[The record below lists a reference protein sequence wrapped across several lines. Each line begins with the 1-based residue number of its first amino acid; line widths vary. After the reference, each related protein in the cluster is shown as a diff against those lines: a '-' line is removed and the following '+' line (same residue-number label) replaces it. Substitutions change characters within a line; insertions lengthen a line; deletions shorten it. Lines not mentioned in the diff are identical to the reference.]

1 MSRSSG
7 ETILKK
13 NALDKLKYILSQAK
27 IEETSYDVTYK
38 YQLKILF
45 GIDDN
50 SFKLKFDE
58 KSELALMIYKIVDV
72 LYLAMK
78 ISKNKRENLYNTYL
92 DNIEDLNLVKLL
104 DELKVLKALKY
115 EISNKKLS
123 ELLKII
129 QGILVIK
136 NIYTLSEYIDSVLLT
151 LSFYLGYECFLKYQI
166 YAMIIQFYLS
176 NFGVI
181 LNFHENEI
189 NVSEKRALDLICDLF
204 KKEAIDTTVLIE
216 SIIILNYNS
225 LEDVLQ
231 NKKTEDILLGIQD
244 ISFRFN
250 RSKTNIIFYVEEVI
264 EMFAD
269 EMDLE
274 LYKEK
279 TTKKLDNNE
288 QEAKTKEKID
298 KSIEEQDKKFLL
310 NEANKN
316 NNSDKVTDKMN
327 VTKAQQ
333 KNDIDIVEG
342 DEKVEDN
349 QSYKNNMNI
358 INTINN
364 LIKNINMGNS
374 EDMKKNTESL
384 RNLMLKIVEDNSQ
397 LKEKINVMTG
407 KMNEMAQEMQ
417 NQAGTIQEMQNQIQ
431 EINNLKEQVNNLRDE
446 CDDLNVTLNKIKFR
460 DLSRNFLRCFYPYLE
475 KDDWKIINNN
485 RTLKGEIISNK
496 IKKKYPKC
504 DEKKMNLIQ
513 NLIKKSSNLLNQGN
527 RFAHHIL
534 IKKFQYEIE
543 EYKERNNLDRLSSP
557 NLFCLLLNLGIS
569 YDADETF
576 EDSYSFLKNYFTR
589 NLRKPLSDNLLDSYF
604 N

>member
-1 MSRSSG
+1 
-7 ETILKK
+7 
-13 NALDKLKYILSQAK
+13 
-27 IEETSYDVTYK
+27 
-38 YQLKILF
+38 
-45 GIDDN
+45 
-50 SFKLKFDE
+50 
-58 KSELALMIYKIVDV
+58 
-72 LYLAMK
+72 
-78 ISKNKRENLYNTYL
+78 
-92 DNIEDLNLVKLL
+92 
-104 DELKVLKALKY
+104 
-115 EISNKKLS
+115 
-123 ELLKII
+123 
-129 QGILVIK
+129 
-136 NIYTLSEYIDSVLLT
+136 
-151 LSFYLGYECFLKYQI
+151 
-166 YAMIIQFYLS
+166 
-176 NFGVI
+176 
-181 LNFHENEI
+181 
-189 NVSEKRALDLICDLF
+189 
-204 KKEAIDTTVLIE
+204 
-216 SIIILNYNS
+216 
-225 LEDVLQ
+225 
-231 NKKTEDILLGIQD
+231 
-244 ISFRFN
+244 
-250 RSKTNIIFYVEEVI
+250 
-264 EMFAD
+264 MFAD

-485 RTLKGEIISNK
+485 RNLKGEIISNK

-513 NLIKKSSNLLNQGN
+513 NLIKKSSKLLNQGN

>member
-485 RTLKGEIISNK
+485 RNLKGEIISNK

>member
-485 RTLKGEIISNK
+485 RNLKGEIISNK
-496 IKKKYPKC
+496 IKK
-504 DEKKMNLIQ
+504 NIQ
-513 NLIKKSSNLLNQGN
+513 NVMRKK
-527 RFAHHIL
+527 
-534 IKKFQYEIE
+534 
-543 EYKERNNLDRLSSP
+543 
-557 NLFCLLLNLGIS
+557 
-569 YDADETF
+569 
-576 EDSYSFLKNYFTR
+576 
-589 NLRKPLSDNLLDSYF
+589 
-604 N
+604 

>member
-250 RSKTNIIFYVEEVI
+250 RNFLSCSS
-264 EMFAD
+264 
-269 EMDLE
+269 MDL
-274 LYKEK
+274 
-279 TTKKLDNNE
+279 
-288 QEAKTKEKID
+288 
-298 KSIEEQDKKFLL
+298 SIF
-310 NEANKN
+310 
-316 NNSDKVTDKMN
+316 
-327 VTKAQQ
+327 
-333 KNDIDIVEG
+333 
-342 DEKVEDN
+342 
-349 QSYKNNMNI
+349 
-358 INTINN
+358 
-364 LIKNINMGNS
+364 
-374 EDMKKNTESL
+374 SL
-384 RNLMLKIVEDNSQ
+384 V
-397 LKEKINVMTG
+397 
-407 KMNEMAQEMQ
+407 
-417 NQAGTIQEMQNQIQ
+417 
-431 EINNLKEQVNNLRDE
+431 
-446 CDDLNVTLNKIKFR
+446 
-460 DLSRNFLRCFYPYLE
+460 
-475 KDDWKIINNN
+475 
-485 RTLKGEIISNK
+485 
-496 IKKKYPKC
+496 
-504 DEKKMNLIQ
+504 
-513 NLIKKSSNLLNQGN
+513 
-527 RFAHHIL
+527 FASCSL
-534 IKKFQYEIE
+534 
-543 EYKERNNLDRLSSP
+543 LSSFLVVFSLY
-557 NLFCLLLNLGIS
+557 NSRSIS
-569 YDADETF
+569 SANISIT
-576 EDSYSFLKNYFTR
+576 SST
-589 NLRKPLSDNLLDSYF
+589 
-604 N
+604 